1 MFSIAVNLSYYLSRK
16 KLCEMSV
23 LSFVWSAACQLDP
36 QWAKKILLKFSERL
50 IVRGA
55 DTKFFDFYDD
65 PDPGSSDCYLPH
77 ASHKIRLLE

>member
-1 MFSIAVNLSYYLSRK
+1 
-16 KLCEMSV
+16 
-23 LSFVWSAACQLDP
+23 
-36 QWAKKILLKFSERL
+36 
-50 IVRGA
+50 VRGA